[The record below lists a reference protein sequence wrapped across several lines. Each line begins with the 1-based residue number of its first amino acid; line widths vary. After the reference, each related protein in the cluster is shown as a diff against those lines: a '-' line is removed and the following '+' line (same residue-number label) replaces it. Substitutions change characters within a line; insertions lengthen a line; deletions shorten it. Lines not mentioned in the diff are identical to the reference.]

1 MFGAPADSL
10 RRALDSVFT
19 DPAYAWPQ
27 APALDTVPG
36 WFSALLHFLRA
47 VAEWFSIPMDRLE
60 RAGMPL
66 RFLLGLVAAGF
77 LIHAA
82 IRLTRSAAAAA
93 GEDGVAA
100 GGGAP
105 LRDEDWFWRRAD
117 QLMAL
122 GAYGSAMLAGF
133 HAAMLSL
140 DRRGLLA
147 YRASATPRE
156 LLARARL
163 DPARR
168 SRFAVLLGGLYRTA
182 FAAEPI
188 SAEAYRGWMQELRE
202 AADAPAA

>member
-1 MFGAPADSL
+1 MPADSL

-19 DPAYAWPQ
+19 DPAYAWPR
-27 APALDTVPG
+27 APALDAVPG
-36 WFSALLHFLRA
+36 WFSALLRFLRS
-47 VAEWFSIPMDRLE
+47 VAEWFSAPLDRLE
-60 RAGMPL
+60 GAGMPL
-66 RFLLGLVAAGF
+66 RLLLGVVVAAL

-82 IRLTRSAAAAA
+82 IRLTRNAAAAA

-100 GGGAP
+100 SGGGP
-105 LRDEDWFWRRAD
+105 LRDEVWFWRRAD
-117 QLMAL
+117 QLVARGL
-122 GAYGSAMLAGF
+122 YGPAMLAGF

-168 SRFAVLLGGLYRTA
+168 GRFAMLLGGLYRTA

-188 SAEAYRGWMQELRE
+188 SADEYRGWVRELRE
-202 AADAPAA
+202 AADAPTA